1 MLSNLSRLAVVSFPL
16 LMVALIGIAIYV
28 QVTSSTLSL
37 PISTGTAV
45 LTILLPLFSVANILY
60 TPILTRL
67 TASSTFQQL
76 LVPALHILQGG
87 LVVVIATLAAQGFV
101 PSHIV
106 NCALEGNWQQLWQHR
121 DGRAIERIQNT
132 FDCCGFNSIKDRAWP
147 RQDPKQ
153 CAAIYQR
160 TTSCGAPWRAHMQ
173 RASALQFAIAV
184 LVGIIQLAHLVYLRR
199 RGGRDYMARD
209 FKNHSQRVEAGD
221 NGRLIEEPYH
231 DDEEEGVSVDQDPPP
246 SALPPARAAQSDAP
260 HRVEPSSLGGNEANE
275 WRSSGCRFDIN
286 LKVTL

>member
-1 MLSNLSRLAVVSFPL
+1 MLFNVSRLVVVSFPL

-45 LTILLPLFSVANILY
+45 LTILLPLFAVANILY

-67 TASSTFQQL
+67 TASSTFKQL
-76 LVPALHILQGG
+76 LLPASHILQGG
-87 LVVVIATLAAQGFV
+87 LAVVIATLAAQGFV
-101 PSHIV
+101 PSQV
-106 NCALEGNWQQLWQHR
+106 LKCALEGNWQQLWRDH

-147 RQDPKQ
+147 RQQSQQ
-153 CAAIYQR
+153 CADIYQR
-160 TTSCGAPWRAHMQ
+160 TISCGVPWRAHMQ
-173 RASALQFAIAV
+173 RASGLQFAVAV
-184 LVGIIQLAHLVYLRR
+184 VVGIIQLAHLVYLRQ
-199 RGGRDYMARD
+199 RGGRDYMAQD

-231 DDEEEGVSVDQDPPP
+231 DDEDEGINVDQGPPP
-246 SALPPARAAQSDAP
+246 SALPPARPAQGDAP
-260 HRVEPSSLGGNEANE
+260 HRVEPSNLGGNEANE
-275 WRSSGCRFDIN
+275 WRSYDE
-286 LKVTL
+286 